1 MRHLF
6 TGHTVLL
13 NLVCSSCC
21 GYIP

>member
-13 NLVCSSCC
+13 NLACSSSC